1 MNPQPDP
8 LDEPVALPVPAEQ
21 PAADRREQS
30 DRRQQP
36 TSIWGAFPPAGQRM
50 RYRRAHEHLQ
60 PYFTDRFSPSMLMC
74 VLALIFVSLLDAGL
88 TIYVL
93 YGGGSEINPLMNYLL
108 SHSTMTFVVGKYVL
122 TVIGLPVLLIFQNH
136 YLFSTRLRVG
146 YLIPFSVAMYS
157 VLIGYQIILIDHNV
171 GW

>member
-1 MNPQPDP
+1 MNPEPDSIDD
-8 LDEPVALPVPAEQ
+8 LAAARVPAEQ
-21 PAADRREQS
+21 SAADRRAQT

-36 TSIWGAFPPAGQRM
+36 TSPWGALPPAGQRM
-50 RYRRAHEHLQ
+50 RNRRAHEHLQ

-93 YGGGSEINPLMNYLL
+93 YGGGSEVNPLMNYLL
-108 SHSTMTFVVGKYVL
+108 SHSITTFVVGKYVL
-122 TVIGLPVLLIFQNH
+122 TVVGLPVLLIFQNY

-146 YLIPFSVAMYS
+146 YLIPFSVAMYT